1 MLECIAQEILHKAET
16 LRLCSLQPGQKLAD
30 LLTPGLCTGSAMDN
44 RDTERSV
51 ALQEERLL
59 ADLLAQQATDAAD
72 PLSSTEDLQRQLQDR
87 MVELQRAQK
96 AAEEAGR
103 VTADWQQHSEEMQ
116 LRLQEQQGQHL
127 EEAQRLQG
135 ELQQMRE
142 HLEVGYWSIGLQ
154 VLWCLQ

>member
-1 MLECIAQEILHKAET
+1 MLGCIAQKLVHKAGT
-16 LRLCSLQPGQKLAD
+16 PRLCGLQQGQKLAD
-30 LLTPGLCTGSAMDN
+30 LLTPGLCTGSVVDD
-44 RDTERSV
+44 RDTERCV

-72 PLSSTEDLQRQLQDR
+72 PVSSSEHLQRQLQDR

-103 VTADWQQHSEEMQ
+103 VTADWQQHSEDMQ

-127 EEAQRLQG
+127 EEAQRLHG
-135 ELQQMRE
+135 ELQQMRK
-142 HLEVGYWSIGLQ
+142 HLEVGHLSVELQ
-154 VLWCLQ
+154 VL